1 MYRTPQYAS
10 KYLRSVSVNKIIS
23 LFLFI
28 AVVLGPLHL
37 TYSQDAKEISNTEQ
51 ETEEQVIPVPEIS
64 EIIPLAADI
73 EVRLLRTQK
82 ILSDTLNNSVFVS
95 SLKSINEELDTL
107 QITLNELKTSGT
119 PSFNTIK
126 TFNLELLAVVQNF
139 EDTNT
144 PLTKEITKI
153 EDQRKMWLNE
163 QENWL
168 LWEDSL
174 VTKNTPQQIK
184 TTFKKSNAA
193 INTALKS
200 LVPKLDQLLILQE
213 SSYKIQPKI
222 EILLDEFESFSQQN
236 KELVILDQ
244 SDSMFS
250 AEFRDKFNPELW
262 ENTRKGFVE
271 ISLTNKFHGA
281 VYFWGILLGI
291 FLFIA
296 VYLLM
301 KKNNEAI
308 LNNPEYKFL
317 ANKALISAIFLS
329 VTTTFILTKY
339 DAMQPAEELL
349 IAIIIGVSFCYILKD
364 RLTSWKKQI
373 VYLLV
378 LFVILDDLFFAI
390 NLPIP
395 LIRIYITLVSLSL
408 ILLCVVWLKKS
419 QQENI
424 SKFWTFLLLIGAL
437 YFGIVF
443 LAEITGKEVL
453 ALYLFDSFIR
463 TAIQITLY
471 AVYLFIIIG
480 ALKWLLVNFNSKQK
494 YLSSENIS
502 SSANRLTWFITFLAI
517 VYLILPQLIVTWGV
531 YSNLQEANNNFMAL
545 GFKVGDTNVTL
556 QLIITAICVLY
567 GSYIAS
573 SLFSRF
579 MMNET
584 MDKRSLDK
592 GTRLSI
598 AQLVHYLIMFIGF
611 LAAISVLGFD
621 LTNFTIILSALSVGI
636 GFGLQGLVNN
646 FVSGLIL
653 LFERPIREGDII
665 ESQGVPW
672 STVKEIGLRSTRLM
686 TFEQSDLVVPN
697 SELIYKNVTNWTLSN
712 RHRKLILP
720 VGVAYGSDISL
731 VINTLME
738 TGKGNDALLQST
750 IPIVLFRG
758 FGDSVL
764 NFELWVVTKYVERG
778 LTIKSEIYQ
787 DIHNRFE
794 KANIK
799 IAYPQLDV
807 HLYNTEQENNSSLRG

>member
-1 MYRTPQYAS
+1 MYRKRQYAS
-10 KYLRSVSVNKIIS
+10 KYPGPVQVNKIIF
-23 LFLFI
+23 LLLFI
-28 AVVLGPLHL
+28 GVVLGPIHH

-73 EVRLLRTQK
+73 EVRLRRTQK
-82 ILSDTLNNSVFVS
+82 ILSDTLNNNVFVS
-95 SLKSINEELDTL
+95 SLKSINEEVDNL

-139 EDTNT
+139 KDTNA
-144 PLTKEITKI
+144 PLTEEITKI
-153 EDQRKMWLNE
+153 EDQRKMWLE
-163 QENWL
+163 VQENWL

-174 VTKNTPQQIK
+174 ATKNTPQQIK
-184 TTFKKSNAA
+184 TTFNKSKAA
-193 INTALKS
+193 IDTALKS

-244 SDSMFS
+244 SESMFS
-250 AEFRDKFNPELW
+250 AEFRDKFKPELW
-262 ENTRKGFVE
+262 ENARKGLFE
-271 ISLTNKFHGA
+271 LSLTNKFHGA

-291 FLFIA
+291 FLFIT

-317 ANKALISAIFLS
+317 GNKALIFALFFS
-329 VTTTFILTKY
+329 VTTTFIIIQY
-339 DAMQPAEELL
+339 DAIQPAEELL
-349 IAIIIGVSFCYILKD
+349 IALIIGVSFCYILKD
-364 RLTSWKKQI
+364 KLPSWKKQI

-378 LFVILDDLFFAI
+378 LFVILDDFFFAI
-390 NLPIP
+390 NLPTP
-395 LIRIYITLVSLSL
+395 LIRIYITLVSLTL
-408 ILLCVVWLKKS
+408 ILLLVIWIKKS
-419 QQENI
+419 RKENI

-443 LAEITGKEVL
+443 LAEISGKEVL

-471 AVYLFIIIG
+471 VAYLFIFHG
-480 ALKWLLVNFNSKQK
+480 ALKWILLLFNSKQK
-494 YLSSENIS
+494 YLSPENVS
-502 SSANRLTWFITFLAI
+502 TGVNRLTRFITFLVI
-517 VYLILPQLIVTWGV
+517 VYLILPKLLVTWEV
-531 YSNLQEANNNFMAL
+531 YSNLQDANSNFLAL
-545 GFKVGDTNVTL
+545 GFKVGDTMITL
-556 QLIITAICVLY
+556 QLVIIAICVLY

-573 SLFSRF
+573 TLFSRF
-579 MMNET
+579 IMNEA
-584 MDKRSLDK
+584 MDKKSLDK

-665 ESQGVPW
+665 ETQGVPW
-672 STVKEIGLRSTRLM
+672 STVKEIGLRSTRLI
-686 TFEQSDLVVPN
+686 TYEQSDLVVPN
-697 SELIYKNVTNWTLSN
+697 SELVYKNVTNWTLSN

-738 TGKGNDALLQST
+738 TGESHDAILHST

-807 HLYNTEQENNSSLRG
+807 HLYNTEQENNSALRG

>member
-1 MYRTPQYAS
+1 MNSAPHHAS
-10 KYLRSVSVNKIIS
+10 KYLGLSSIKNSILLFFFLGVIIS
-23 LFLFI
+23 
-28 AVVLGPLHL
+28 PLQR
-37 TYSQDAKEISNTEQ
+37 TYGQDAEEISNTEQ
-51 ETEEQVIPVPEIS
+51 ETNEQVIPVPEIS
-64 EIIPLAADI
+64 EIIPLATDI

-82 ILSDTLNNSVFVS
+82 ILSDTINNNAFVS
-95 SLKSINEELDTL
+95 SLESINEKLDTL
-107 QITLNELKTSGT
+107 QITLNALKTLGT
-119 PSFNTIK
+119 PSFNSIK
-126 TFNLELLAVVQNF
+126 TFNLELQAVVESF
-139 EDTNT
+139 KDTNI
-144 PLTKEITKI
+144 PLIAEIGKI
-153 EDQRKMWLNE
+153 EGQRKMWLEE
-163 QENWL
+163 QENWT

-184 TTFKKSNAA
+184 TTFNKSKAA
-193 INTALKS
+193 IDTALKS
-200 LVPKLDQLLILQE
+200 LVPKLEQLLILQE

-222 EILLDEFESFSQQN
+222 EILLDEFENFSQQN

-250 AEFRDKFNPELW
+250 SEFMEKFNPDLW
-262 ENTRKGFVE
+262 DNTRKGFVE
-271 ISLTNKFHGA
+271 ISLTNKFRGA

-291 FLFIA
+291 FLFIT

-317 ANKALISAIFLS
+317 ANKAFISAIFFS
-329 VTTTFILTKY
+329 VTTTFILIKY

-349 IAIIIGVSFCYILKD
+349 IALVIGASFCYILKD

-378 LFVILDDLFFAI
+378 LLVILDDLFFAI
-390 NLPIP
+390 NLPTP
-395 LIRIYITLVSLSL
+395 LIRIYIALVSLAL
-408 ILLCVVWLKKS
+408 VLLCVIWLNKS
-419 QQENI
+419 RKENI
-424 SKFWTFLLLIGAL
+424 SKFWTFLLLVGAL
-437 YFGIVF
+437 YFGIVL

-471 AVYLFIIIG
+471 SVYLFIFHG

-502 SSANRLTWFITFLAI
+502 SSVNRLTWFITFLVIA
-517 VYLILPQLIVTWGV
+517 YLILPQLFVTWGV
-531 YSNLQEANNNFMAL
+531 YTNLQEANNNFMAL
-545 GFKVGDTNVTL
+545 GFKVGDTRITL

-567 GSYIAS
+567 GSYIVS

-584 MDKRSLDK
+584 MDRKSLDK

-611 LAAISVLGFD
+611 LVAISVLGFD

-653 LFERPIREGDII
+653 LFERPIREGDIV
-665 ESQGVPW
+665 ETQDVPW
-672 STVKEIGLRSTRLM
+672 STVKEIGLRSTRLL
-686 TFEQSDLVVPN
+686 TYEQSDLVVPN

-738 TGKGNDALLQST
+738 TGKSHDALLKSN

-764 NFELWVVTKYVERG
+764 NFELWVVTNYVERG
-778 LTIKSEIYQ
+778 LSIKSEIYQ

-807 HLYNTEQENNSSLRG
+807 HLYKTGQ